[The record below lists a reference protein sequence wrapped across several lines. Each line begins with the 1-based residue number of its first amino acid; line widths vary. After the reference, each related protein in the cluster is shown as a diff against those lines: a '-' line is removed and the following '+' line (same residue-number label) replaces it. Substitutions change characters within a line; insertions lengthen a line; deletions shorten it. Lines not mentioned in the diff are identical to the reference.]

1 MINQT
6 IVASI
11 LKEAEFK
18 QGGFVWSH
26 MKQGKSDP
34 IVAVRSAVDRMRE
47 LHDIPD
53 NQFNNV
59 CNDVL
64 FAMQQRV
71 GGR

>member
-1 MINQT
+1 MNEQI
-6 IVASI
+6 IRAI
-11 LKEAEFK
+11 LDEAEFK

-34 IVAVRSAVDRMRE
+34 MVAVRSAVDRMRE

-53 NQFNNV
+53 NQFNSV

>member
-1 MINQT
+1 MNEQI
-6 IVASI
+6 IRAI
-11 LKEAEFK
+11 LDEAEFR

-34 IVAVRSAVDRMRE
+34 LVAVRSAVDRMRE

-53 NQFNNV
+53 NQFNSV

>member
-1 MINQT
+1 MNQS
-6 IVASI
+6 IVDKI
-11 LKEAEFK
+11 MNEAEFK

-26 MKQGKSDP
+26 MKQDKSDP
-34 IVAVRSAVDRMRE
+34 LVAVRSAVDRMRE

-53 NQFNNV
+53 NQFNSV

>member
-1 MINQT
+1 MNESLIKN
-6 IVASI
+6 I
-11 LKEAEFK
+11 LNEAEFR

-34 IVAVRSAVDRMRE
+34 LVAVRSAVDRMRE

-53 NQFNNV
+53 NQFNSV

-64 FAMQQRV
+64 LAMQQRV

>member
-1 MINQT
+1 MNQSL
-6 IVASI
+6 VESI
-11 LKEAEFK
+11 LNEAEFR

-34 IVAVRSAVDRMRE
+34 LVAVRSAVDRMRE

>member
-1 MINQT
+1 MYSS
-6 IVASI
+6 VVDKI
-11 LKEAEFK
+11 LNEAEFK

-34 IVAVRSAVDRMRE
+34 LVAVRRAVDRMRE

-53 NQFNNV
+53 NQFNSV